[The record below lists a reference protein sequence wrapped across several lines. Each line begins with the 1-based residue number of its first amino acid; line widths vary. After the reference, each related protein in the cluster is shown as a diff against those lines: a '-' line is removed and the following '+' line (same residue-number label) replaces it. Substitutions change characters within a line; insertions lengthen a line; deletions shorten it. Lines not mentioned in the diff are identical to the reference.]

1 MPIKSCAPLT
11 AGPKPPPHDLRMA
24 KQRLID
30 RFPQYRDKY
39 HADLV
44 ADLHRNEKSAI
55 LGHFAVIWIVVAVKW
70 QVLPQSVLL
79 TWAGMVNA
87 AVAIRFLFYRSYQ
100 RRAKVSENDVKLH
113 TFAISTVALAW
124 STGFLAILP
133 YCGPGDVP
141 LLMMVIAV
149 ISASAII
156 SLSARLKSY
165 AIFSTLLLIPCVIGL
180 FFSSNPDY
188 ATGSLAIIFLVFCGS
203 GVKRANQVSQ
213 SAMIRRYQNSEIM
226 RDLGKAKRQLQEAV
240 RSAEAASTAKQEF
253 LANVSHEIRTPM
265 NGVLGMTDLV
275 LETQLD
281 EDQRR
286 CLETARRS
294 GTGLLYL
301 IDDLLDFSKIE
312 AGKMDIDMV
321 SYQLRPLI
329 QDLLEVHRHSGKA
342 KAEILLHIDESI
354 PETIVGDPNRIR
366 QVLNNLI
373 GNAVKFTP
381 KGFIRVTAS
390 HAIHE
395 NESRLELAISDDG
408 VGIPADRLAS
418 IFESF
423 TQADGSTTRTYG
435 GTGLGLTISRNLA
448 ELMGGSLSVQSEVGE
463 GSTFTASV
471 PLVKHETNEL
481 TTAMYVLTLGENNVE
496 LANRLR
502 SSGANA
508 EASSI
513 DGELWN
519 TARSL
524 FRDKNS
530 QRFVMLMVADFEAH
544 KKLITAFLHHFQCI
558 PVITDIGDVKLPV
571 KNALRSHG
579 DVSPT
584 TLEKL
589 VADSKNAAQAVSEP
603 CQKEAISLRILVA
616 EDHPTNATIVR
627 RMLETMGHE
636 VELAGDGQI
645 AVDAFTRNGADLILM
660 DLQMPVMGGHDACRA
675 IRRLEDGKHIP
686 ILALTAHATAEERQ
700 LSMEAGM
707 DDHLTKPFTR
717 EQLTNAIQLWGSS
730 HHSPEKLS

>member
-1 MPIKSCAPLT
+1 
-11 AGPKPPPHDLRMA
+11 MA

-44 ADLHRNEKSAI
+44 ADLHLNEKSAI
-55 LGHFAVIWIVVAVKW
+55 LGHLAVIWIVVAVKW
-70 QVLPQSVLL
+70 QVLPQTMLL
-79 TWAGMVNA
+79 TWAGLVNA
-87 AVAIRFLFYRSYQ
+87 AIAIRFMLYRSYQ
-100 RRAKVSENDVKLH
+100 RRAKVSERDVKLH
-113 TFAISTVALAW
+113 TTGISLVAMAW
-124 STGFLAILP
+124 SAGFLSVLP
-133 YCGPGDVP
+133 YCGPGDVL

-165 AIFSTLLLIPCVIGL
+165 AVSSSLLVMPCVIGL

-188 ATGSLAIIFLVFCGS
+188 TTGSLALIFLVFCGS
-203 GVKRANQVSQ
+203 GVKRANQTSQ
-213 SAMIRRYQNSEIM
+213 SAMIRRYQNGEIM
-226 RDLGKAKRQLQEAV
+226 RDLGKAKRLLQEAV
-240 RSAEAASTAKQEF
+240 RSAEAASSAKQEF

-275 LETQLD
+275 LETQLND
-281 EDQRR
+281 DQRR

-294 GTGLLYL
+294 GASLLYL

-312 AGKMDIDMV
+312 AGKMDIEMV
-321 SYQLRPLI
+321 AYELRPLI
-329 QDLLEVHRHSGKA
+329 TDLVEVHRHGGKA

-354 PETIVGDPNRIR
+354 PETIIGDPSRIR

-381 KGFIRVTAS
+381 KGYIHVTANRS
-390 HAIHE
+390 VDGDDQ
-395 NESRLELAISDDG
+395 RLDLAVSDDG

-423 TQADGSTTRTYG
+423 TQADGSTTRNYG

-448 ELMGGSLSVQSEVGE
+448 ELMGGMLAVQSNVGE
-463 GSTFTASV
+463 GSTFTATV
-471 PLVKHETNEL
+471 PLVKQKDNKL
-481 TTAMYVLTLGENNVE
+481 SVAMNVLTLGDGNTE
-496 LANRLR
+496 LANALR
-502 SSGANA
+502 CCGANA
-508 EASSI
+508 EAGCL

-524 FRDKNS
+524 YRDKEAK
-530 QRFVMLMVADFEAH
+530 RFVMLSAADYESH
-544 KKLITAFLHHFQCI
+544 SKLVSAFLRHFNCT
-558 PVITDIGDVKLPV
+558 PVFTDAGNVKLPIE
-571 KNALRSHG
+571 NALRSHG
-579 DVSPT
+579 EVDCA
-584 TLEKL
+584 TLDKL
-589 VADSKNAAQAVSEP
+589 VLESQTVALETAKDPEP
-603 CQKEAISLRILVA
+603 EVTSLRILVA

-636 VELAGDGQI
+636 VELASDGQA
-645 AVDAFTRNGADLILM
+645 AVDAFTRNGADLIMM
-660 DLQMPVMGGHDACRA
+660 DLQMPIMGGHEACRA
-675 IRRLEDGKHIP
+675 IRCLEDGKHIP

-717 EQLTNAIQLWGSS
+717 DDLTSAIQLWGTS
-730 HHSPEKLS
+730 HHSPGNLS

>member
-1 MPIKSCAPLT
+1 MPIKSCAPLRT
-11 AGPKPPPHDLRMA
+11 GLRLPFRHSRMA
-24 KQRLID
+24 QQRLID

-44 ADLHRNEKSAI
+44 ADLHLNEKSALI
-55 LGHFAVIWIVVAVKW
+55 GHFCVIWIVVAAKW
-70 QVLPQSVLL
+70 EVLPQSILL
-79 TWAGMVNA
+79 TWAGLVNV
-87 AVAIRFLFYRSYQ
+87 AVAIRYMLYRSYQ
-100 RRAKVSENDVKLH
+100 RRPKVSEHDVKLH
-113 TFAISTVALAW
+113 TIGISTMALAW
-124 STGFLAILP
+124 SIGFLTILP
-133 YCGPGDVP
+133 HCRPADVP

-165 AIFSTLLLIPCVIGL
+165 AVFSSLLVMPCVVGL

-188 ATGSLAIIFLVFCGS
+188 TTGSLAIIFLVFCGS
-203 GVKRANQVSQ
+203 GVKRANQISQ

-240 RSAEAASTAKQEF
+240 RSAEAASNAKQEF

-275 LETQLD
+275 LETQLNK
-281 EDQRR
+281 DQRR

-294 GTGLLYL
+294 GTSLLYL

-312 AGKMDIDMV
+312 AGKMDIEMV
-321 SYQLRPLI
+321 PYELRPMI
-329 QDLLEVHRHSGKA
+329 QDLVEVHRHSGKA
-342 KAEILLHIDESI
+342 KAEILLHIDDSI
-354 PETIVGDPNRIR
+354 PETIIGDPNRIR

-390 HAIHE
+390 HAHE
-395 NESRLELAISDDG
+395 DGDNHLNLAVSDDG

-423 TQADGSTTRTYG
+423 TQADGSTTRNYG

-448 ELMGGSLSVQSEVGE
+448 ELMGGMLSVQSDVGV
-463 GSTFTASV
+463 GSTFTACV
-471 PLVKHETNEL
+471 PLVKQENHGL
-481 TTAMYVLTLGENNVE
+481 YSAMCILAVGDGNVE
-496 LANRLR
+496 LVNELR
-502 SSGANA
+502 CSGANA
-508 EASSI
+508 EAGCL

-519 TARSL
+519 TARGL
-524 FRDKNS
+524 FHDKES
-530 QRFVMLMVADFEAH
+530 QHFMMLAVADFQAH
-544 KKLITAFLHHFQCI
+544 NKLIPAFLRHFQCT
-558 PVITDIGDVKLPV
+558 PVFTDVGDVELPLE
-571 KNALRSHG
+571 KALRSHG
-579 DVSPT
+579 ETDSA
-584 TLEKL
+584 TLERL
-589 VADSKNAAQAVSEP
+589 VVESRAAALKTAAPTELEV
-603 CQKEAISLRILVA
+603 ISLRILVA

-636 VELAGDGQI
+636 VEVAGDGQA

-660 DLQMPVMGGHDACRA
+660 DLQMPVMGGHEACRI

-700 LSMEAGM
+700 LSMESGM

-717 EQLTNAIQLWGSS
+717 DELTTAIQLWGTS